1 MRLLEREEIYLLLD
15 DLKCP
20 FCYKE
25 SDQNTWDKFKAHD
38 NIFYGRC
45 KLCDGRVKLI
55 KRKVERF
62 QDYRFCEFVFK
73 DIHLQTNAVRGY
85 KIARKTYEKNKAKLG
100 AARLYSKLGVS
111 EIDELMKNIFD

>member
-73 DIHLQTNAVRGY
+73 DIHLQTNHKVLDLH
-85 KIARKTYEKNKAKLG
+85 KLF
-100 AARLYSKLGVS
+100 AMEHL
-111 EIDELMKNIFD
+111 FH